1 VERVRLQ
8 LPRVW
13 LRELSSLD
21 IRPIAGTDGA
31 WSVFWAPDSKSV
43 YFSVKETLKQANVD
57 TGSWRTVKDL
67 SHLTQSGT
75 WLKNGDLLLYF
86 AVDDLLEFHPKDGGA
101 NKAAFGEGVR
111 MAASHYGKK
120 RHTLRGI
127 RPKGRREPCVR
138 GGLFCGFG

>member
-1 VERVRLQ
+1 MERVRLQ

-13 LRELSSLD
+13 LRALSSLD

-86 AVDDLLEFHPKDGGA
+86 AVDDLLESHPK
-101 NKAAFGEGVR
+101 
-111 MAASHYGKK
+111 MAVPTKQRSEKGYVGRKP
-120 RHTLRGI
+120 LREETAYFTWHPTQ
-127 RPKGRREPCVR
+127 RQT
-138 GGLFCGFG
+138 